1 MGVINRAGALYL
13 AMGIDN
19 SGLRR
24 DAREAE
30 NIISGLRDTAV
41 KAGAAMGVAFT
52 FSAAK
57 DFAMKIA
64 TVRGEVQKL
73 EVAFNVMLGS
83 KEAAD
88 NLMRQLV
95 QTAATTPF
103 DLQSIAGGAK
113 QLLAYGVAAEEVND
127 ILIRLG
133 DIAAGLSIPLND
145 LVYLYGTTMTQ
156 GRLFAKDLNQFM
168 GRGIPLADELAKQF
182 GITKDKV
189 NELVSDGKI
198 GFSEVKKAIE
208 SLTGEGGKFHNLMEE
223 QSKTI
228 SGRISNLGD
237 AVTNMFN
244 EIGKSNE
251 GIIYDVIETAN
262 KLVENYEEI
271 GKAIAGL
278 VIAYGSYKAALIA
291 VVAIQKVYHTAK
303 IGEIAV
309 LRQAIIEQ
317 RAAAAQGI
325 ALSKAEAIQTATT
338 KALTVAKG
346 NLATKMK
353 DVISSIA
360 PNPYAVA
367 TVAIGALA
375 VAVYKF
381 ATEATAA
388 EKAINRVND
397 ALDRAEDEAASETAK
412 IEVLTTV
419 IKSENASREMKE
431 KAIKDLI
438 SLSPDL
444 LSSITEET
452 IKTGEAKKSIDEYI
466 DSLKTKIQMRELE
479 KELEASIQRE
489 NKANSGK
496 DNSEW
501 YQKALFVT
509 GAAGV
514 NAMTLGIKGLLKA
527 PQEEYAEFVRKTNAM
542 IIADEKATQD
552 AIKKKIEEISG
563 QKTKIKENEAEAQ
576 NEIRIK
582 EFDSLDEL
590 AKKIKLAR
598 AEYEANK
605 SMAKYG
611 LIDTEEIE
619 KSKTALDEL
628 TKKYE
633 LITGKKYDD
642 KKGADKAK
650 KEMEQRADALEE
662 IANMERAMRDRIEE
676 AEIAAMDEGFDK
688 KMAQIDLQYE
698 KELKEIGEWKKRL
711 EEENKKAGIGSDLT
725 ELQNTAYQMSQEV
738 ANRKW
743 LNDRKKAMEEWKKEE
758 QDAYY
763 NMIEAFGS
771 YQEKKLA
778 IAEEYQQKIKKAQ
791 EGGRKN
797 EAELL
802 QKQMKE
808 AIAVVAQEEL
818 GNNEAIKNFFKNV
831 EKYTIKTATKAKKE
845 IENVIKYLKSKGQSG
860 EVSTERKAILDQILG
875 DPKTAKEEIENFEEM
890 LRDMNRTLDEV
901 SHQKVFDAIIS
912 NFKKLQKAAKGSIE
926 EMDALNDTIGALSSV
941 GSTISQ
947 LGDAMT
953 KMGIKAGETVSI
965 VGDVITNAASFAA
978 AGAKIGGGWGAVI
991 GAVVGAASTIIPA
1004 IDKANEWTDAME
1016 NSYKSQLKWVEEIK
1030 EANRDLVKSYGSVIE
1045 ILKAGKDAIEATDKQ
1060 LDIIDRKTRDRMS
1073 HRPKN
1078 QHSYWYQS
1086 REKALTYLRDK
1097 GLFDNYR
1104 DWYYNNRG
1112 ERDDRVESEWIR
1124 RVKEGKKVHP
1134 TKGFGLIKDEWEKG
1148 YRFKIIP
1155 EFDITDLEKNGIDF
1169 FKLMEDPA
1177 EYLLNNGDGALNL
1190 EQLEFLIRNYGEFI
1204 SQLDDQT
1211 RADLDTRINLLRE
1224 KKKIVEDEMKSI
1236 AGMSFEEVKDE
1247 FFSLLNSIDS
1257 KAKDV
1262 SSNINKH
1269 LRDAITKGVIDGV
1282 MKKKL
1287 EKWYKDLAEFMK
1299 LKGEGKLKEEEQ
1311 KRRLKEL
1318 TEEYKN
1324 IVNEGRAA
1332 RKNALESAGIKEY
1345 DEDTKDNS
1353 LKGAYAKAS
1362 QESIDLLAGQT
1373 GAVRVVLEEMLR
1385 LMKCEGREESYH
1397 AFYTAY
1403 QDSLNA
1409 IRDMQTNGWKEVS
1422 MMRELMQQM
1431 NTNSAAIADVSSRT
1445 AENTKAILEVGKSIS
1460 SDVAA
1465 INVGGVK
1472 IKGTGL
1478 GL

>member
-30 NIISGLRDTAV
+30 SIIAGLRDTAV

-64 TVRGEVQKL
+64 TVRGEFQKL
-73 EVAFNVMLGS
+73 EVGLEVLLKS
-83 KEAAD
+83 KEQATAMMED
-88 NLMRQLV
+88 VIRL
-95 QTAATTPF
+95 AATTPF
-103 DLQSIAGGAK
+103 SLQDVARGSK
-113 QLLAYGVAAEEVND
+113 QLLAYGFAAEEV
-127 ILIRLG
+127 IESLKMLG
-133 DIAAGLSIPLND
+133 DVASALSLPMDRLT
-145 LVYLYGTTMTQ
+145 YLYGTTMTQ
-156 GRLFAKDLNQFM
+156 GRLYARDLMQFTTS
-168 GRGIPLADELAKQF
+168 GIPLLQALADQMGVTTQRINDMVTAGE
-182 GITKDKV
+182 
-189 NELVSDGKI
+189 I
-198 GFSEVKKAIE
+198 GFPEVKKAFE
-208 SLTGEGGKFHNLMEE
+208 AMTGEGGKFHGMMDEM
-223 QSKTI
+223 SKTV
-228 SGRISNLGD
+228 SGRIEKLKDSIE
-237 AVTNMFN
+237 VMFN

-251 GIIYDVIETAN
+251 GIIYDVIESGN
-262 KLVENYEEI
+262 KLVENYEDI
-271 GKAIAGL
+271 GKMIAGL

-291 VVAIQKVYHTAK
+291 VVAIQKVYHAAK

-309 LRQAIIEQ
+309 LRQAVLEQ

-325 ALSKAEAIQTATT
+325 ALSKAEAIQAATT
-338 KALTVAKG
+338 KTLTVAKG
-346 NLATKMK
+346 NLAAKMK

-388 EKAINRVND
+388 EKAINRVNE
-397 ALDRAEDEAASETAK
+397 AIDRAEDEAASETAK
-412 IEVLTTV
+412 IEALTTV
-419 IKSENASREMKE
+419 IKNENASREMKE

-514 NAMTLGIKGLLKA
+514 NAMTLGIKNILKS
-527 PQEEYAEFVRKTNAM
+527 PQEEYAEFVRKTNEM

-642 KKGADKAK
+642 KKGAEKAK
-650 KEMEQRADALEE
+650 KEMEKRADALEE
-662 IANMERAMRDRIEE
+662 IAKMERDMRDRIEE
-676 AEIAAMDEGFDK
+676 AEIAAMDDGFDK

-698 KELKEIGEWKKRL
+698 KELKEIEVWKKRL
-711 EEENKKAGIGSDLT
+711 EEENKKAGIGNGLT
-725 ELQNTAYQMSQEV
+725 ELQNDAYQVSQEA

-743 LNDRKKAMEEWKKEE
+743 LNDRKKTLEEWKKEE

-771 YQEKKLA
+771 YKEKELA
-778 IAEEYQQKIKKAQ
+778 ITEEYQQKIKKAQ
-791 EGGRKN
+791 DGGRKN

-802 QKQMKE
+802 QKKMKE

-818 GNNEAIKNFFKNV
+818 GDNEAIKNFFKNV
-831 EKYTIKTATKAKKE
+831 ERHTIKTATKAKKE

-860 EVSTERKAILDQILG
+860 EVSTERKAILDKILG
-875 DPKTAKEEIENFEEM
+875 NPETAKQEIEDFEER
-890 LRDMNRTLDEV
+890 LRDMNRLIDDI
-901 SHQKVFDAIIS
+901 SNQKVFDSLIS
-912 NFKKLQKAAKGSIE
+912 NFKKLQKAAKGSTE
-926 EMDALNDTIGALSSV
+926 EIDALNGTLGALSAV
-941 GSTISQ
+941 GGVVSQ

-953 KMGIKAGETVSI
+953 KVGIKAGETVSI
-965 VGDVITNAASFAA
+965 VGEVITNAASFAA

-991 GAVVGAASTIIPA
+991 GAVVGAASSIIPA

-1045 ILKAGKDAIEATDKQ
+1045 ILKAGKDAIDATDKQ
-1060 LDIIDRKTRDRMS
+1060 LDILDKKTRDRMS

-1078 QHSYWYQS
+1078 QHSYWYQT
-1086 REKALTYLRDK
+1086 RERVLTYVRDK
-1097 GLFDNYR
+1097 DLFGNYE
-1104 DWYYNNRG
+1104 DWYKKERG
-1112 ERDDRVESEWIR
+1112 KKDDWVEREWIR
-1124 RVKEGKKVHP
+1124 RVKEPKNVHS
-1134 TKGFGLIKDEWEKG
+1134 TKGFGLIKDEWDKG

-1169 FKLMEDPA
+1169 FKLLEDPA
-1177 EYLLNNGDGALNL
+1177 EYLLNNGEGALNL
-1190 EQLEFLIRNYGEFI
+1190 EQLEYLFKNYGGFL

-1211 RADLDTRINLLRE
+1211 RADLEMRRNLLKE
-1224 KKKIVEDEMKSI
+1224 KEKIAYDQMKAFTGI
-1236 AGMSFEEVKDE
+1236 SFDDVKDE
-1247 FFSLLNSIDS
+1247 FFSFLNSVDS
-1257 KAKDV
+1257 KSKDI
-1262 SSNINKH
+1262 SKNINKH

-1287 EKWYKDLAEFMK
+1287 EDWYKDMAEFMR
-1299 LKGEGKLKEEEQ
+1299 LKGEGKLSEEEQ

-1318 TEEYKN
+1318 TDRYYN
-1324 IVNEGRAA
+1324 IVDEGKKA
-1332 RKNALESAGIKEY
+1332 RKDALNAAGIKEHE
-1345 DEDTKDNS
+1345 DESKDNS

-1373 GAVRVVLEEMLR
+1373 GAVRVILEEMLR
-1385 LMKCEGREESYH
+1385 LMKGEGREESYQ

-1409 IRDMQTNGWKEVS
+1409 IRDMQANGWKEVS

-1431 NTNSAAIADVSSRT
+1431 SVNSSVIADVSART
-1445 AENTKAILEVGKSIS
+1445 EENTKAILEVGKTIS
-1460 SDVAA
+1460 SDVTA
-1465 INVGGVK
+1465 ISVGGVK
-1472 IKGTGL
+1472 IKGSGL

>member
-64 TVRGEVQKL
+64 TVRGEFQKL

-271 GKAIAGL
+271 GKMIAGL
-278 VIAYGSYKAALIA
+278 VIAYGTYKAALIA
-291 VVAIQKVYHTAK
+291 VMTVRRLHASMQTAIMA
-303 IGEIAV
+303 
-309 LRQAIIEQ
+309 QAALEQ
-317 RAAAAQGI
+317 NLAAAQGI
-325 ALSKAEAIQTATT
+325 KLSQAEAKQAAQTKLLAAAKADLSKKMSSVAAS
-338 KALTVAKG
+338 LTPH
-346 NLATKMK
+346 L
-353 DVISSIA
+353 
-360 PNPYAVA
+360 YAA
-367 TVAIGALA
+367 AA
-375 VAVYKF
+375 VAVLALTTAIIQL
-381 ATEATAA
+381 ATEASSA
-388 EKAINRVND
+388 EKAMNTVNE
-397 ALDRAEDEAASETAK
+397 AMERAEDEVASETAK
-412 IEVLTTV
+412 IKVLTTV
-419 IKSENASREMKE
+419 IKNENASREMKE

-438 SLSPDL
+438 GLSPDL

-466 DSLKTKIQMRELE
+466 ESIRKKTQLMELE
-479 KELEASIQRE
+479 KELAASIQRE
-489 NKANSGK
+489 NKALSGK
-496 DNSEW
+496 DNTPW
-501 YQKALFVT
+501 YGIIQHALEQGPGSSGTVGHTSANRKVKTYEDFVKE
-509 GAAGV
+509 
-514 NAMTLGIKGLLKA
+514 NNEKII
-527 PQEEYAEFVRKTNAM
+527 EE
-542 IIADEKATQD
+542 EKARQE
-552 AIKKKIEEISG
+552 AIRKRIEEISTG
-563 QKTKIKENEAEAQ
+563 KKNVSNQTGGENGDEE
-576 NEIRIK
+576 ER
-582 EFDSLDEL
+582 LDTL
-590 AKKIKLAR
+590 DKLVDKIKLAG
-598 AEYEANK
+598 AEHKKLQSDA
-605 SMAKYG
+605 AKG
-611 LIDTEEIE
+611 IISTDVIE
-619 KSKTALDEL
+619 KSKNNLDEL
-628 TKKYE
+628 LKKYK
-633 LITGKKYDD
+633 LITGQDYGVG

-650 KEMEQRADALEE
+650 KEMEKRADALEE
-662 IANMERAMRDRIEE
+662 IAKMERDMRDRIEE
-676 AEIAAMDEGFDK
+676 AEIAAMDDGFDK

-698 KELKEIGEWKKRL
+698 KELKEIEVWKKRL
-711 EEENKKAGIGSDLT
+711 EEENKKAGIGNGLT
-725 ELQNTAYQMSQEV
+725 ELQNDAYQVSQEA

-743 LNDRKKAMEEWKKEE
+743 LNDRKKTLEEWKKEE

-771 YQEKKLA
+771 YKEKELA
-778 IAEEYQQKIKKAQ
+778 ITEEYQQKIKKAQ
-791 EGGRKN
+791 DEGRKN
-797 EAELL
+797 EADLL
-802 QKQMKE
+802 QKQKKE

-818 GNNEAIKNFFKNV
+818 GDNEAIKNFFKNV
-831 EKYTIKTATKAKKE
+831 EKHTIKTATKAKKE

-860 EVSTERKAILDQILG
+860 EVSTERKTILDKILG
-875 DPKTAKEEIENFEEM
+875 NPETAKEEIESFEER
-890 LRDMNRTLDEV
+890 LRDMNRLIDDI
-901 SHQKVFDAIIS
+901 SNQKVFDSLIS
-912 NFKKLQKAAKGSIE
+912 NFKKLQKAAKGSTE
-926 EMDALNDTIGALSSV
+926 ETDALNGTLGALSDV
-941 GSTISQ
+941 GGVVSQ

-953 KMGIKAGETVSI
+953 KVGIKAGETVSI
-965 VGDVITNAASFAA
+965 VGEVITNAASFAA

-991 GAVVGAASTIIPA
+991 GAVVGAASSIIPA

-1045 ILKAGKDAIEATDKQ
+1045 ILKAGKDAIDATDKQ
-1060 LDIIDRKTRDRMS
+1060 LDILDKKTRDRMS

-1078 QHSYWYQS
+1078 QHSYWYQT
-1086 REKALTYLRDK
+1086 RERGLTYLRDK
-1097 GLFDNYR
+1097 GLFDNYK
-1104 DWYYNNRG
+1104 DWYEKERG
-1112 ERDDRVESEWIR
+1112 KKDDWVEREWIR
-1124 RVKEGKKVHP
+1124 RVKEPKNVHS
-1134 TKGFGLIKDEWEKG
+1134 TKGFGLIKDEWDKG

-1177 EYLLNNGDGALNL
+1177 EYLLNNGEGSLNL
-1190 EQLEFLIRNYGEFI
+1190 KQLEYLFKNYGGFL

-1211 RADLDTRINLLRE
+1211 RADLEMRRNLLKE
-1224 KKKIVEDEMKSI
+1224 KEKIAYDQMKAFTGI
-1236 AGMSFEEVKDE
+1236 SFDDVKDE
-1247 FFSLLNSIDS
+1247 FFSFLNSVDS
-1257 KAKDV
+1257 KSKDI
-1262 SSNINKH
+1262 SKNINKH

-1287 EKWYKDLAEFMK
+1287 EDWYKDMAEFMR
-1299 LKGEGKLKEEEQ
+1299 LKGEGKLSEEEQ

-1318 TEEYKN
+1318 TDRYYN
-1324 IVNEGRAA
+1324 IVDEGKKA
-1332 RKNALESAGIKEY
+1332 RKDALNAAGIKEH
-1345 DEDTKDNS
+1345 EDDSKDNS

-1373 GAVRVVLEEMLR
+1373 GAVRVILEEMLR
-1385 LMKCEGREESYH
+1385 LMKGEGREESYQ

-1409 IRDMQTNGWKEVS
+1409 IRDMQANGWKEVS

-1431 NTNSAAIADVSSRT
+1431 SVNSSTIADVSERT
-1445 AENTKAILEVGKSIS
+1445 AENTRAILEVGKTIS
-1460 SDVAA
+1460 SDVTA
-1465 INVGGVK
+1465 ISVGGLK
-1472 IKGTGL
+1472 IKGSGL